1 MNQPP
6 TFKKTRIAPT
16 PSGFLHLGNVL
27 SFSITAAL
35 AGKAGARILLRIDD
49 IDRERTDKRY
59 VEDIFETLR
68 YLGIPWDEGPKNF
81 EEFQQEYSQVHRMG
95 LYVTALEELKA
106 TGQLFACECS
116 RTDIARAG
124 ADGAYPGTCR
134 QKKIA
139 LDKPEVAWRL
149 RTDPV
154 SLPPSMQNF
163 PPGIIDLPPSMKD
176 FIVKRKDGFPAYQL
190 TSLVDDRYFGVDG
203 IIRGEDL
210 WPSTQAQLYL
220 SQLLPGHSPANSSPV
235 QEASPAHQAPR
246 PFAKNYF
253 HHHLLLPD
261 ATGGKLSKSAGAT
274 SIQFLRK
281 EGKSPKDIYSL
292 IAEML
297 GSPAPVKDFI
307 ELASI
312 LEVPAHTIR
321 YNAPP

>member
-116 RTDIARAG
+116 RTAVAR
-124 ADGAYPGTCR
+124 
-134 QKKIA
+134 KK
-139 LDKPEVAWRL
+139 
-149 RTDPV
+149 
-154 SLPPSMQNF
+154 
-163 PPGIIDLPPSMKD
+163 
-176 FIVKRKDGFPAYQL
+176 
-190 TSLVDDRYFGVDG
+190 
-203 IIRGEDL
+203 
-210 WPSTQAQLYL
+210 
-220 SQLLPGHSPANSSPV
+220 
-235 QEASPAHQAPR
+235 
-246 PFAKNYF
+246 
-253 HHHLLLPD
+253 
-261 ATGGKLSKSAGAT
+261 
-274 SIQFLRK
+274 
-281 EGKSPKDIYSL
+281 
-292 IAEML
+292 
-297 GSPAPVKDFI
+297 
-307 ELASI
+307 
-312 LEVPAHTIR
+312 
-321 YNAPP
+321 